1 MTATAIPLSRHPTT
15 DPMSVDQLVQ
25 MLLSAGEDS
34 EAAIGAVV
42 NSIFVQ
48 NAPEQVQQVHDRLME
63 TDSVLAEQFKAISV
77 RRASVRL
84 ENGKPDSYLFAV
96 PVGTQEPQVLS
107 KNKAR
112 ALAELIYRSGW
123 TCLDAKVLI
132 YPISINLENVAS
144 ADPVDLWE
152 IHTLLPAHKDLP
164 KNLWNAL
171 PDPIKQSMQT
181 FIGVVQVPE
190 GKEHCIHREEL
201 PREAL
206 YQFHENASAHFFR
219 GKYLI
224 APPMLLLDAL
234 TSVADEAPEDEL
246 FHSLVGHVHDAMTQL
261 AGEDYE
267 ARIVESEDS
276 LTLIICA
283 DTGECMESPFPYTE
297 KGLSR
302 AEAFMM
308 VYDALKIAG
317 VGATILNDEEEDD
330 DDDSDTPFITH

>member
-1 MTATAIPLSRHPTT
+1 MARSRTKCATALSSDHTTLEFHMTATAIPLSQDPTT
-15 DPMSVDQLVQ
+15 APMTVDQLVQ
-25 MLLSAGEDS
+25 MVLSAGENS
-34 EAAIGAVV
+34 AAAIGAVV

-181 FIGVVQVPE
+181 FIGVVQVTRRQGALHSPRRTTS
-190 GKEHCIHREEL
+190 GGAL
-201 PREAL
+201 PV
-206 YQFHENASAHFFR
+206 
-219 GKYLI
+219 
-224 APPMLLLDAL
+224 P
-234 TSVADEAPEDEL
+234 
-246 FHSLVGHVHDAMTQL
+246 
-261 AGEDYE
+261 
-267 ARIVESEDS
+267 
-276 LTLIICA
+276 
-283 DTGECMESPFPYTE
+283 
-297 KGLSR
+297 
-302 AEAFMM
+302 
-308 VYDALKIAG
+308 
-317 VGATILNDEEEDD
+317 
-330 DDDSDTPFITH
+330 